1 MIKRLIVLLA
11 IAIGLQASA
20 QAQNA
25 KKAGK
30 STAKKESKKPE
41 QKSSQKPKKIKV
53 NQEYTTASG
62 LKYRVTELGKGKQ
75 VEAGDKVTVHYTG
88 KLTNGTK
95 FDSSKDRN
103 QPFSFKVGAGQVI
116 KGWDE
121 GLQLLKVG
129 DKATFVIP
137 PDIAYGQR
145 DMGSIPPNSTLIFDV
160 EVLDTKSA
168 PKILPYDTKGKDT
181 LTTASG
187 LRYINVENGSGE
199 QAVAGKTVRVH
210 YTGYLMDGKI
220 FDSSIERDEP
230 IEFPLGQR
238 MVIPG
243 WEEGIALMKVGDKK
257 RLIIPSELAYGA
269 NGAGGVIPPNATLI
283 FDVELVQVK

>member
-1 MIKRLIVLLA
+1 MIRTFLAGLSLLLA
-11 IAIGLQASA
+11 LEVGA
-20 QAQNA
+20 QDKGKQP
-25 KKAGK
+25 KKEQVE
-30 STAKKESKKPE
+30 KESKKT
-41 QKSSQKPKKIKV
+41 QKPKPKKIKV

-75 VEAGDKVTVHYTG
+75 VEPGDKVSVHYTG

-116 KGWDE
+116 RGWDE
-121 GLQLLKVG
+121 GLALLKVG

-137 PDIAYGQR
+137 PDLGYGDR
-145 DMGSIPPNSTLIFDV
+145 DMGSIPPLSTLVFEI
-160 EVLDTKSA
+160 EVLDAKAA
-168 PKILPYDTKGKDT
+168 PKIVPFDAKGKDT

-187 LRYINVENGSGE
+187 LRYVNIENGTGA
-199 QAVAGKTVRVH
+199 QAEKGKTVRVH
-210 YTGYLMDGKI
+210 YTGYLMDGKV

-230 IEFPLGQR
+230 IAFPLGQG

-257 RLIIPSELAYGA
+257 RLIIPSELGYGSR
-269 NGAGGVIPPNATLI
+269 GAGGGIIPPNATLI
-283 FDVELVQVK
+283 FDVELVEVK

>member
-230 IEFPLGQR
+230 IEFPLGQH